1 MDSLR
6 LKNFR
11 CLEDTG
17 MVDFA
22 PLNILVGANS
32 SGKSSFLK
40 FFYLLK
46 QTIRENRRGVFLW
59 NSQNAN
65 SVDFRDFSNTVKD
78 GEGSI
83 GVEFIVKELPIY
95 GFSGRT
101 STVVDQ
107 VKVSLIISKLDQ
119 YFDYLERLV
128 IEFADQ
134 KIECSYDTKRNSV
147 VVVNGTTIGFKNER
161 RLMCHTNSLLPTFRF
176 LSTENDDDDCSH
188 AAKENMRSLLPEK
201 EMKYRSF
208 LRLVRKKFMSKDEF
222 RKRLVS
228 EFETLDNWEELNNLY
243 LYYTLNNIIDSIN
256 VYILSFTRRLSY
268 MLPLRAFAE
277 RYYRIQNSW
286 IEDIEPDG
294 RNLAMYLFHLDD
306 DDKESLKQWIKN
318 NFKFEIDI
326 EPSGTGNIELKIK
339 ENGKQSHNLIDVGF
353 GYSQFLPLIVKIWKT
368 IHVDMPNDVV
378 KDGDNKSK
386 KEHVILMEQPE
397 LHLHPKL
404 QEKLG
409 RVLAQTVRFCNDK
422 KYDVRFLVETHS
434 EAIINAI
441 GSEIA
446 VNGLNPDSV
455 NVLLFNAKSEG
466 MDRYVEKAYYSKDG
480 YLMNWP
486 IGFMS

>member
-1 MDSLR
+1 
-6 LKNFR
+6 
-11 CLEDTG
+11 
-17 MVDFA
+17 
-22 PLNILVGANS
+22 
-32 SGKSSFLK
+32 
-40 FFYLLK
+40 
-46 QTIRENRRGVFLW
+46 
-59 NSQNAN
+59 
-65 SVDFRDFSNTVKD
+65 
-78 GEGSI
+78 
-83 GVEFIVKELPIY
+83 
-95 GFSGRT
+95 
-101 STVVDQ
+101 
-107 VKVSLIISKLDQ
+107 
-119 YFDYLERLV
+119 
-128 IEFADQ
+128 
-134 KIECSYDTKRNSV
+134 
-147 VVVNGTTIGFKNER
+147 
-161 RLMCHTNSLLPTFRF
+161 
-176 LSTENDDDDCSH
+176 
-188 AAKENMRSLLPEK
+188 
-201 EMKYRSF
+201 MKYRPF
-208 LRLVRKKFMSKDEF
+208 FRLVRKKFMSKDEF

-318 NFKFEIDI
+318 NFKFEI

-339 ENGKQSHNLIDVGF
+339 EQGKQSHNLIDVGF

-455 NVLLFNAKSEG
+455 NVLLFNAKNEG

>member
-1 MDSLR
+1 
-6 LKNFR
+6 
-11 CLEDTG
+11 
-17 MVDFA
+17 
-22 PLNILVGANS
+22 
-32 SGKSSFLK
+32 
-40 FFYLLK
+40 
-46 QTIRENRRGVFLW
+46 
-59 NSQNAN
+59 
-65 SVDFRDFSNTVKD
+65 
-78 GEGSI
+78 
-83 GVEFIVKELPIY
+83 
-95 GFSGRT
+95 
-101 STVVDQ
+101 
-107 VKVSLIISKLDQ
+107 
-119 YFDYLERLV
+119 
-128 IEFADQ
+128 
-134 KIECSYDTKRNSV
+134 
-147 VVVNGTTIGFKNER
+147 
-161 RLMCHTNSLLPTFRF
+161 
-176 LSTENDDDDCSH
+176 
-188 AAKENMRSLLPEK
+188 
-201 EMKYRSF
+201 
-208 LRLVRKKFMSKDEF
+208 
-222 RKRLVS
+222 
-228 EFETLDNWEELNNLY
+228 
-243 LYYTLNNIIDSIN
+243 
-256 VYILSFTRRLSY
+256 

-286 IEDIEPDG
+286 IDDIEPDG

-306 DDKESLKQWIKN
+306 DDKKSLKKWIKD
-318 NFKFEIDI
+318 NFLFEIDI
-326 EPSGTGNIELKIK
+326 EPSGTGNVELEIK
-339 ENGKQSHNLIDVGF
+339 EEGIQSHNLIDVGF

-368 IHVDMPNDVV
+368 IYVDMPNDAV
-378 KDGDNKSK
+378 KDGNNKSN

>member
-17 MVDFA
+17 MIELA

-65 SVDFRDFSNTVKD
+65 SVDFKDFSNTVKD

-83 GVEFIVKELPIY
+83 GVEFIVDNLPIY
-95 GFSGRT
+95 GQLGRT
-101 STVVDQ
+101 NSVVEQ
-107 VKVSLIISKLDQ
+107 VKVSMTISKLDD
-119 YFDYLERLV
+119 YFDYLEKL
-128 IEFADQ
+128 ILNFADQ
-134 KIECSYDTKRNSV
+134 KIEFSFNKKQNSDILI
-147 VVVNGTTIGFKNER
+147 NGETINFEKER
-161 RLMCHTNSLLPTFRF
+161 RLTCHTNSLLPTFRF
-176 LSTENDDDDCSH
+176 IASENEDDECSH
-188 AAKENMRSLLPEK
+188 AAKVSMQSILPNVEPK
-201 EMKYRSF
+201 LRHFY
-208 LRLVRKKFMSKDEF
+208 RLVRKSFMSKDSF
-222 RKRLVS
+222 RKRLLN
-228 EFETLDNWEELNNLY
+228 EFGTSDNWEKLNNLY
-243 LYYTLNNIIDSIN
+243 LYYTLDTIIDSIN

-306 DDKESLKQWIKN
+306 DEKKGLKKWIKD
-318 NFKFEIDI
+318 NFQFEVEV
-326 EPSGTGNIELKIK
+326 EPSGSGNVELKIK
-339 ENGKQSHNLIDVGF
+339 EDGKGAHNLIDVGF

-368 IHVDMPNDVV
+368 LYVDMPSDSK
-378 KDGDNKSK
+378 KDGGDNRKL
-386 KEHVILMEQPE
+386 EHVILMEQPE

-409 RVLAQTVRFCNDK
+409 RVLAQAVRLCSEK
-422 KYDVRFLVETHS
+422 QYDVRFLVETHS
-434 EAIINAI
+434 EAIVNAI

-446 VNGLNPDSV
+446 INGLNPDSV

-466 MDRYVEKAYYSKDG
+466 MDNYVEKAYYSKDG

-486 IGFMS
+486 IGFMA

>member
-1 MDSLR
+1 MDILR

-17 MVDFA
+17 MVELA

-65 SVDFRDFSNTVKD
+65 SVDFKDFSNTVKD

-83 GVEFIVKELPIY
+83 GVEFIIKDLPIY
-95 GFSGRT
+95 GQFGRT
-101 STVVDQ
+101 NSIAEQ
-107 VKVSLIISKLDQ
+107 VKVSLTISKLDD
-119 YFDYLERLV
+119 YFDYLEKLI

-134 KIECSYDTKRNSV
+134 KIECSFDKKQNSDIV
-147 VVVNGTTIGFKNER
+147 INNEGINFKNER
-161 RLMCHTNSLLPTFRF
+161 RLTCHTNSLLPTFRF
-176 LSTENDDDDCSH
+176 MASENDDDECSH
-188 AAKENMRSLLPEK
+188 AAKENMNSILPDVELK
-201 EMKYRSF
+201 GRHFYK
-208 LRLVRKKFMSKDEF
+208 LVRKGFMSKESF
-222 RKRLVS
+222 RKRLMK
-228 EFETLDNWEELNNLY
+228 EFETSNNWQDLNNLY
-243 LYYTLNNIIDSIN
+243 IYYSLDSILDSIN
-256 VYILSFTRRLSY
+256 VFIISFTRRLSY

-286 IEDIEPDG
+286 IDDIEPDG
-294 RNLAMYLFHLDD
+294 RNLAMYLFHLDKD
-306 DDKESLKQWIKN
+306 EKNSLKSWIKT
-318 NFKFEIDI
+318 NFQFEVDV
-326 EPSGTGNIELKIK
+326 EPSGSGNVELKIK
-339 ENGKQSHNLIDVGF
+339 ESGKQSHNLIDVGF

-368 IHVDMPNDVV
+368 IYVDMPNDSK
-378 KDGDNKSK
+378 KDGDDNRKL
-386 KEHVILMEQPE
+386 EHVILMEQPE

-409 RVLAQTVRFCNDK
+409 EVLAHAVKICSEK

-434 EAIINAI
+434 ESIINAI

-446 VNGLNPDSV
+446 LNGLNPDKV

-466 MDRYVEKAYYSKDG
+466 MDNYVEKAYYSQEG

-486 IGFMS
+486 VGFMS